1 MKRGADAHWLMEGP
15 PDREKKHSKSLI
27 RTGCFGHSAAYGAFY
42 AVRDVLLRH
51 ASNVNRI
58 AYLVRVLREK
68 DAGKMAEN
76 GKNKNDFCHKRGD
89 ML

>member
-1 MKRGADAHWLMEGP
+1 MEGP

-58 AYLVRVLREK
+58 AYLVQVLREK
-68 DAGKMAEN
+68 MRESWLKMGKIKTISVINEEICC
-76 GKNKNDFCHKRGD
+76 K
-89 ML
+89 

>member
-1 MKRGADAHWLMEGP
+1 MMERP

-58 AYLVRVLREK
+58 AYLARFQREK
-68 DAGKMAEN
+68 MRESWMKMEKTKTISVIN
-76 GKNKNDFCHKRGD
+76 EEICCK
-89 ML
+89 